1 MRNSCVEIS
10 VCGEKNYRLF
20 LDIIKQELD
29 VIGAVDI
36 NAIQAFI
43 LMNINDNVVTIG
55 EVITRG
61 YYIGSNASYNI
72 KKMTA
77 NNYVQQTQSD
87 FDKRAAYLKLTK
99 KGLVLCEK
107 LYDSVNNYLKIF
119 ETSMGSNFSIDQ
131 CVETMK
137 KIEHFW
143 KDALMRRV

>member
-29 VIGAVDI
+29 SIGAVDI

-72 KKMTA
+72 KKMTM
-77 NNYVQQTQSD
+77 NNYIHQTQSD
-87 FDKRAAYLKLTK
+87 FDKRAAYLKLTQ
-99 KGLVLCEK
+99 KGLNLCNK

-119 ETSMGSNFSIDQ
+119 ETSIGGDFDIDQ
-131 CVETMK
+131 CIGVMK

-143 KDALMRRV
+143 KDILMRRV